1 MNNSIQTEEEEE
13 ELSYKKQKE
22 EDLKYINKQ
31 KLEFKEKMEIK
42 YKNWI
47 KVSEKSTDSSISI
60 VFKNPITGKIEVEK
74 RYILISKPIKYSKV
88 GSTYN
93 SFKNIITVEK
103 IILNEDKPK
112 NSNLLNYYPLS
123 KKKMNL
129 NIIYYSDSLLK
140 DMELSD
146 YCAFLQM
153 NINGTFYGIHNM
165 NLLNLIYNKIRKS
178 DRDFILITSGSSAEK
193 VYQKLGNLT
202 NIREYYIYCFLKEKY
217 SYLYSKYNKLK
228 GIYNDARELNKKL
241 SVIETKINNNIKSS
255 NLIFFEDYS
264 RIFIKLHFEIIRK
277 YSLYKLLKENNFN
290 EQRFLEKVKF
300 VNPKFLNIA
309 KQLIPDKS
317 EIINYFTDKLD
328 LNNKIVSEV
337 FNNDGSIENFIS
349 NYTADSFYYSNI
361 NKFLREGD
369 FDSFRILS
377 SHLSKFIYYLY
388 EYREKNPQVNYNLTL
403 YRRMNID
410 YNDLNVYKKSINRV
424 ICYPAFTSTS
434 SDLYGFNYGFNT
446 LLIINS
452 NYSKSVVSIENFSK
466 FKKEKEYL
474 FLPFSFFKI
483 VNVKINEGTKQ
494 NPHIINLIAINSEK
508 PIEEMFL
515 NFVKNFS
522 DSLDPEG
529 LDILKLFGDKIIFNS
544 DYYC

>member
-1 MNNSIQTEEEEE
+1 MKKSDLE
-13 ELSYKKQKE
+13 YKKQWEQVKMLTKE
-22 EDLKYINKQ
+22 
-31 KLEFKEKMEIK
+31 KLEVIHLVSGE
-42 YKNWI
+42 YK
-47 KVSEKSTDSSISI
+47 SA
-60 VFKNPITGKIEVEK
+60 
-74 RYILISKPIKYSKV
+74 
-88 GSTYN
+88 YN
-93 SFKNIITVEK
+93 SCNKIITVEK
-103 IILNEDKPK
+103 TILDENK
-112 NSNLLNYYPLS
+112 NQDTKLLDYYPSL
-123 KKKMNL
+123 KNKMKI
-129 NIIYYSDSLLK
+129 NIIYYSESLLK

-165 NLLNLIYNKIRKS
+165 NLLNLIYNKIRNS
-178 DRDFILITSGSSAEK
+178 DRDFILITSGSAAEK
-193 VYQKLGNLT
+193 VYQKISNLM
-202 NIREYYIYCFLKEKY
+202 NIKEYYIYCFYKEKY
-217 SYLYSKYNKLK
+217 SYLFNKYYKLK
-228 GIYNDARELNKKL
+228 GIYNDQRELNNKL
-241 SVIETKINNNIKSS
+241 MTLSTKVNDGIKSS
-255 NLIFFEDYS
+255 NLIFFEDYT
-264 RIFIKLHFEIIRK
+264 RIYIKLHFEIIRK
-277 YSLYKLLKENNFN
+277 YSLYKLFKENNFN
-290 EQRFLEKVKF
+290 EEQFFAKVKL

-309 KQLIPDKS
+309 KQLIPDKN
-317 EIINYFTDKLD
+317 EIINYFTNKLD

-337 FNNDGSIENFIS
+337 FNKDDSIENFIS
-349 NYTADSFYYSNI
+349 NYTADSFYYSNL

-388 EYREKNPQVNYNLTL
+388 EYREKNPQVNYNITL
-403 YRRMNID
+403 YRRMNISN
-410 YNDLNVYKKSINRV
+410 NDLKMYKNSINRV

-483 VNVKINEGTKQ
+483 VNVKFSEGTKQ
-494 NPHIINLIAINSEK
+494 NPHIINLLAINSEK

-515 NFVKNFS
+515 YFLKNFS

-529 LDILKLFGDKIIFNS
+529 LDIVQLSGDRIIFNS
-544 DYYC
+544 NYYC

>member
-1 MNNSIQTEEEEE
+1 MNNSIQTEEEE

-31 KLEFKEKMEIK
+31 KLEFKEEMEIK

-60 VFKNPITGKIEVEK
+60 VFKNPITGKIEVKE

-88 GSTYN
+88 GSAYN

-103 IILNEDKPK
+103 IKLNEDKPK

-255 NLIFFEDYS
+255 NLIFFEDYT

-369 FDSFRILS
+369 FESFRILS

-410 YNDLNVYKKSINRV
+410 YNDLNIYKN
-424 ICYPAFTSTS
+424 
-434 SDLYGFNYGFNT
+434 
-446 LLIINS
+446 
-452 NYSKSVVSIENFSK
+452 
-466 FKKEKEYL
+466 
-474 FLPFSFFKI
+474 
-483 VNVKINEGTKQ
+483 
-494 NPHIINLIAINSEK
+494 
-508 PIEEMFL
+508 
-515 NFVKNFS
+515 
-522 DSLDPEG
+522 
-529 LDILKLFGDKIIFNS
+529 
-544 DYYC
+544 

>member
-1 MNNSIQTEEEEE
+1 MNNSIQAEEE

-88 GSTYN
+88 GSAYN

-103 IILNEDKPK
+103 IKLNEDKPK

-255 NLIFFEDYS
+255 NLIFFEDYT

-277 YSLYKLLKENNFN
+277 Y
-290 EQRFLEKVKF
+290 FL
-300 VNPKFLNIA
+300 
-309 KQLIPDKS
+309 
-317 EIINYFTDKLD
+317 INY
-328 LNNKIVSEV
+328 
-337 FNNDGSIENFIS
+337 
-349 NYTADSFYYSNI
+349 
-361 NKFLREGD
+361 LREKILMKQD
-369 FDSFRILS
+369 F
-377 SHLSKFIYYLY
+377 
-388 EYREKNPQVNYNLTL
+388 
-403 YRRMNID
+403 
-410 YNDLNVYKKSINRV
+410 
-424 ICYPAFTSTS
+424 
-434 SDLYGFNYGFNT
+434 
-446 LLIINS
+446 
-452 NYSKSVVSIENFSK
+452 
-466 FKKEKEYL
+466 
-474 FLPFSFFKI
+474 
-483 VNVKINEGTKQ
+483 
-494 NPHIINLIAINSEK
+494 
-508 PIEEMFL
+508 
-515 NFVKNFS
+515 
-522 DSLDPEG
+522 
-529 LDILKLFGDKIIFNS
+529 
-544 DYYC
+544 